1 MKAGETKEGVKVS
14 FPEDA
19 APEPLKGKNAVYTLT
34 LKSFR
39 SRTLPDDAGFVAAAK
54 AESMDALR
62 ADFRKRMEEDAQARD
77 QAIDLLLAKSDFDV
91 PPSLVRQQT
100 QRVLEEYAQRAQ
112 YSGLPSDYFKEHQD
126 QIMADAAN
134 SAVRRVRLSYILHGI
149 AKEEGIEISE
159 DDVTAGLEKMAA
171 ASGGKTTAA
180 DLRKQIEENDRL
192 DGYKE
197 QLAAE
202 KALDFVLA
210 AAK

>member
-1 MKAGETKEGVKVS
+1 MTLHRCLSLVHIPVGA
-14 FPEDA
+14 PED
-19 APEPLKGKNAVYTLT
+19 
-34 LKSFR
+34 
-39 SRTLPDDAGFVAAAK
+39 
-54 AESMDALR
+54 
-62 ADFRKRMEEDAQARD
+62 
-77 QAIDLLLAKSDFDV
+77 
-91 PPSLVRQQT
+91 
-100 QRVLEEYAQRAQ
+100 
-112 YSGLPSDYFKEHQD
+112 
-126 QIMADAAN
+126 
-134 SAVRRVRLSYILHGI
+134 ILHGI
-149 AKEEGIEISE
+149 AQEEGIEISE

>member
-1 MKAGETKEGVKVS
+1 MDLNNLSDEVK
-14 FPEDA
+14 
-19 APEPLKGKNAVYTLT
+19 
-34 LKSFR
+34 
-39 SRTLPDDAGFVAAAK
+39 AK
-54 AESMDALR
+54 AMECESQ
-62 ADFRKRMEEDAQARD
+62 E
-77 QAIDLLLAKSDFDV
+77 DLLKL
-91 PPSLVRQQT
+91 
-100 QRVLEEYAQRAQ
+100 
-112 YSGLPSDYFKEHQD
+112 
-126 QIMADAAN
+126 
-134 SAVRRVRLSYILHGI
+134 